1 MGLFY
6 FYTMNHRIFKFI
18 LACSFAINLES
29 NAQWRASTPYK
40 GDINDIV
47 FTNEL
52 TGFAATQA
60 SGVGNCSGSS
70 SIMRTIDGGKNWI
83 RMNTGSTYEMNKL
96 HFMDSF
102 TGYALGAGS
111 TILKTTD
118 GGQSW
123 TNLSSGIGSG
133 LNDIHFAPGS
143 NTGFVVG
150 PSGALRKTTNGGS
163 NWTTIASGVTGT
175 LFSVHFL
182 DANTGF
188 IAGANGVVRKTTN
201 GGSSWT
207 SIFSGTDYI
216 KDVWFADT
224 QNGFILSPYKIFR
237 TTNGGAS
244 WTSWDANPDY
254 ILHRFNFLNAQ
265 EGYATADPRT
275 LLRTFDGGITW
286 QTYQLPYPNLS
297 FETAFFLNSNVA
309 YLASAGGRI
318 SKTTDG
324 GLTWDNQT
332 SGFAATQQGIDFI
345 DPQNG
350 IFAGGSGEI
359 YYTRNGALNMRRAK
373 FTGPR
378 NCTGVKYLRPN
389 LALISADSGIVLRSV
404 DGGVSWTNIQTSTQ
418 ESFTDIMAVDTNCA
432 YVCGSNGAVF
442 KTLNGGLTWTNVS
455 INTTTFL
462 QGVHFITRTIG
473 LAVGGNQIY
482 KTSNG
487 GLSWALKNNGV
498 DVNTSF
504 NDVWMIDAEIAYT
517 GGTFGKLYKT
527 FDGANFWNP
536 IYPATSTNAGIEEMD
551 WQTDSIGYFATNSS
565 QSITLNGGS
574 VLGTLSTAC
583 LANNG
588 GIDAICIPQDG
599 YGYST
604 GGFSGVLHTFKPQGI
619 ISAYLQDSAFCSGSR
634 ILVGY
639 SAEGLL
645 ISTHVM
651 SVQLSNAS
659 GNFSAPTTIGTYTLG
674 FPSTNPS
681 GIITCTL
688 PAGINGQG
696 YRVRVVCDN
705 PALVGPDNG
714 FNIRI
719 GTSLTPSAQILT
731 DANPVCAGES
741 VTLTAAGSA
750 LGISPQFTWVVGG
763 NEIENSTSTLTFN
776 ELIANTPVSLT
787 IQSSL
792 SCATIPTVLASI
804 SLETAAAPNIEA
816 GVSQEVC
823 SGESLVIG
831 TPGVLNY
838 TWSPTTGLNNPNIAQ
853 PIASPFVSTLYTVTA
868 TNEAGCSA
876 SDTVLISVQ
885 NTPETPVIE
894 MLGNELSVSNPVLG
908 VYTWFLNGEELAGEQ
923 NPQISIGA
931 LGIYTANVSVNG
943 CVSELSQGYEVS
955 SVGIMYKTAESLRM
969 YTDAGGN
976 IQIEAAEQTKIY
988 EVTMLDIGG
997 RILSRAAYNNGMQ
1010 SATLSLGNG
1019 FSGGIYFVRISTQ
1032 QSEHAYK
1039 FVLGA
1044 R

>member
-1 MGLFY
+1 
-6 FYTMNHRIFKFI
+6 MNRRILKFI
-18 LACSFAINLES
+18 LAFSFAINLES
-29 NAQWRASTPYK
+29 NAQWRASTPYN

-60 SGVGNCSGSS
+60 SGVGSCSGTT

-83 RMNTGSTYEMNKL
+83 RMNTGSTYAMNKL

-111 TILKTTD
+111 AILKTTD

-123 TNLSSGIGSG
+123 TNLTSGIGSG

-216 KDVWFADT
+216 KDVWFADA

-244 WTSWDANPDY
+244 WTSWDANADY

-332 SGFAATQQGIDFI
+332 SGFATTQLGIDFI

-350 IFAGGSGEI
+350 VFVGGSGEI

-373 FTGPR
+373 YEGNR
-378 NCTGVKYLRPN
+378 YCTGVKYLRPN
-389 LALISADSGIVLRSV
+389 LALVSADSGIILRSV
-404 DGGVSWTNIQTSTQ
+404 DAGVSWTNIQTSAQ

-442 KTLNGGLTWTNVS
+442 KTLNGGLSWTNVS
-455 INTTTFL
+455 INTTTSL
-462 QGVHFITRTIG
+462 QGVYFTTRNIG

-504 NDVWMIDAEIAYT
+504 NDVWMIDADIAFV

-536 IYPATSTNAGIEEMD
+536 IYPASGSNAGIEEMD

-588 GIDAICIPQDG
+588 GMDAICIPQDG

-604 GGFSGVLHTFKPQGI
+604 GGLSRVLHTVKPQGI

-634 ILVGY
+634 IFVGY
-639 SAEGLL
+639 GAEGLL

-659 GNFSAPTTIGTYTLG
+659 GNFSSPTTIGTYTLG

-714 FNIRI
+714 FDIRI
-719 GTSLTPSAQILT
+719 GTTLTPSAQILT

-741 VTLTAAGSA
+741 ATLTAAGSA
-750 LGISPQFTWVVGG
+750 LGLSPEFTWLVGG
-763 NEIENSTSTLTFN
+763 NP
-776 ELIANTPVSLT
+776 IANTSASIELNSISFNTQISLAV
-787 IQSSL
+787 QSSL
-792 SCATIPTVLASI
+792 SCVSSASANANVLLEIAASPI
-804 SLETAAAPNIEA
+804 IEA
-816 GVSQEVC
+816 GFDAEIC
-823 SGESLVIG
+823 SGQSVQLG
-831 TPGVLNY
+831 TPGALNY
-838 TWSPTTGLNNPNIAQ
+838 TWNPATGLDNANAAQ
-853 PIASPFVSTLYTVTA
+853 PNASPIESTTYTLTA
-868 TNEAGCSA
+868 TNAAGCAA
-876 SDTVLISVQ
+876 SDVVSVAVQ
-885 NTPETPVIE
+885 STPEPPVIE
-894 MLGNELSVSNPVLG
+894 LLGAELIVNNPIAG
-908 VYTWFLNGEELAGEQ
+908 TYTWFLNGEELIGEE
-923 NPQISIGA
+923 NPQLSIGA
-931 LGIYTANVSVNG
+931 FGVYAASVSLNG
-943 CVSELSQGYEVS
+943 CSSELSQGYEVI
-955 SVGIMYKTAESLRM
+955 SVGATDEMENKLRVF
-969 YTDAGGN
+969 TDAHGN
-976 IQIEAAEQTKIY
+976 LRIEQINEEIQS
-988 EVTMLDIGG
+988 IGLFDLSG
-997 RILSRAAYNNGMQ
+997 RMVLNVNQATGSNN
-1010 SATLSLGNG
+1010 ALTLNTANLLPS
-1019 FSGGIYFVRISTQ
+1019 GIYIVRLQGQ
-1032 QSEHAYK
+1032 QSTNVFK
-1039 FVLGA
+1039 IVLGQ